1 MAEETKAL
9 TTRPKAF
16 SLPAAPDLAGFKTE
30 LGPIPKV
37 ADYQKVAEELKTSK
51 DVGGEQFR
59 KLERLESAEQ
69 DIGAAQLAT
78 QQFKA
83 DTDAAIA
90 SQTRQGA
97 QDIEAGLDLIRQ
109 RFPHPQF
116 HPTQENVQ
124 SMATL
129 FSLIGLVGTGMG
141 GGGKMSAMNALV
153 SMNGML
159 KGWQQG
165 RKDLYEREKVEFDKN
180 MARVKAILDDA
191 YKDADRAYKTLAY
204 NREEAQALAG
214 QSAAKLG
221 GQVGKQILEKQGLE
235 RYVDFLKGLKKDLE
249 NAEERASA
257 ERIQQARNDAA
268 DKRQLAQFA
277 QQDKLAR
284 DREAAAERRL
294 RRDMDHR
301 ERLAAIRA
309 SQPKGQGSAANT
321 RYAFNM
327 AEAFSQ
333 AAQDLVNITNMPRD
347 TVMGNFAELAGK
359 SGDSLKQGLTA
370 ALGRKMTSQ
379 DERMFAQLVAGLDQ
393 NMARTLG
400 GGYANSGAKHA
411 IEAYKQQ
418 LPRAGDSAATSAL
431 FLARFKQELGI
442 FADVFEAHPGSSDKM
457 AGKVNNYM
465 NAVNKA
471 IPYNVNDVLD
481 ATRGSRQ
488 TINQQF
494 EELATP
500 RGDINLPV
508 DSGNAASTQSAGR
521 ATLRGRAIV
530 VRGNKWVFEDDG
542 TEAK

>member
-9 TTRPKAF
+9 TARPKAF

-69 DIGAAQLAT
+69 DIGAAQLAA

-109 RFPHPQF
+109 KFPHPQF

-165 RKDLYEREKVEFDKN
+165 RKDLWEREKVEFDKN

-235 RYVDFLKGLKKDLE
+235 RYVGFLDGLKKDFQ

-268 DKRQLAQFA
+268 EKRQLALFA

-294 RRDMDHR
+294 RKDMEHR

-309 SQPKGQGSAANT
+309 SQPRGQASAANI

-333 AAQDLVNITNMPRD
+333 AAQDLVNITKMPKD

-359 SGDSLKQGLTA
+359 SGDSLKQGVTA
-370 ALGRKMTSQ
+370 ALGRKITSQ
-379 DERMFAQLVAGLDQ
+379 DERMLAQLVAGLDQ

-418 LPRAGDSAATSAL
+418 LPRAGDSPATSAL

-442 FADVFEAHPGSSDKM
+442 FADVFEAHPGSSDKIS
-457 AGKVNNYM
+457 GKVNNYM

-471 IPYNVNDVLD
+471 IPYNVSDVLD
-481 ATRGSRQ
+481 ATIGSRQ

-494 EELATP
+494 AELATP

-508 DSGNAASTQSAGR
+508 DSGNASSTPSAGR

>member
-1 MAEETKAL
+1 
-9 TTRPKAF
+9 
-16 SLPAAPDLAGFKTE
+16 
-30 LGPIPKV
+30 
-37 ADYQKVAEELKTSK
+37 
-51 DVGGEQFR
+51 
-59 KLERLESAEQ
+59 
-69 DIGAAQLAT
+69 
-78 QQFKA
+78 
-83 DTDAAIA
+83 
-90 SQTRQGA
+90 
-97 QDIEAGLDLIRQ
+97 
-109 RFPHPQF
+109 
-116 HPTQENVQ
+116 
-124 SMATL
+124 MATL

-165 RKDLYEREKVEFDKN
+165 RKDLFEREKVEFDKN
-180 MARVKAILDDA
+180 MARTKAILDDA
-191 YKDADRAYKTLAY
+191 YRDADRAYKTLAY

-221 GQVGKQILEKQGLE
+221 GQVGKQILEKQGIE
-235 RYVDFLKGLKKDLE
+235 RYVNFLDGIKKDFKETEKL
-249 NAEERASA
+249 AST
-257 ERIQQARNDAA
+257 ERIQAAKDLAAERRQA
-268 DKRQLAQFA
+268 
-277 QQDKLAR
+277 AR
-284 DREAAAERRL
+284 DLAAERRQAAREAAAERRH
-294 RRDMDHR
+294 RQDMEQR
-301 ERLAAIRA
+301 ERLAAIKA
-309 SQPKGQGSAANT
+309 SQPRGQGSAANT

-370 ALGRKMTSQ
+370 ALGRKITSQ

-500 RGDINLPV
+500 RGDVNLPV
-508 DSGNAASTQSAGR
+508 DSGNSATTPSAGR
-521 ATLRGRAIV
+521 ATLRGRPIV
-530 VRGNKWVFEDDG
+530 VRGNKWVFEDTGED
-542 TEAK
+542 AK